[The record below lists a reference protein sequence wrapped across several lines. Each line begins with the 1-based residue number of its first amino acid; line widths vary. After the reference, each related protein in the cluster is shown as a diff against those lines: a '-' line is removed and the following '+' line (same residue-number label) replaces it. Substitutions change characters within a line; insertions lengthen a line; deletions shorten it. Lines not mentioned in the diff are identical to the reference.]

1 MDISVV
7 AITAMLNY
15 DRSDV
20 VSVGGIA
27 VVRGR
32 LEPVNDTECERVAA
46 ELKHRA
52 VMQNR
57 WALPARAGSILFL
70 TNAEVIVGLNGTQ
83 E

>member
-1 MDISVV
+1 MEFTDCREETFTPPLLTITLSCLLHLDISVV

-57 WALPARAGSILFL
+57 
-70 TNAEVIVGLNGTQ
+70 
-83 E
+83 